1 MFTPDEE
8 ALIRLGA
15 KDRGNADRLWFYA
28 AVLVAPL
35 LMALY
40 GLMHRDYLALAVAF
54 FALFVMVC
62 WWIARERTY
71 AAEYRSMFRKLEA
84 SDLLRAAKEQSD
96 G

>member
-1 MFTPDEE
+1 MPMFTPDEE

-40 GLMHRDYLALAVAF
+40 GLMRKDYIALAVAF
-54 FALFVMVC
+54 FALFIMVG
-62 WWIARERTY
+62 WWIARERKY

-84 SDLLRAAKEQSD
+84 SDLLRARNEK
-96 G
+96 

>member
-15 KDRGNADRLWFYA
+15 KDRSNSDRLWFYA

-40 GLMHRDYLALAVAF
+40 GLVHRDYLALAVAF

-62 WWIARERTY
+62 WSIARERTY

-84 SDLLRAAKEQSD
+84 SDLLRARNEK
-96 G
+96 